1 MFNITKISFFI
12 GSHPWDMVLNNK
24 YADQK
29 NNGAKILHIII
40 LKIQHLICAVCFC
53 VINSTK
59 IDANSKKRTF
69 EELLQSICG
78 IQDIS
83 ILA

>member
-1 MFNITKISFFI
+1 
-12 GSHPWDMVLNNK
+12 MVLNYK
-24 YADQK
+24 LADQK
-29 NNGAKILHIII
+29 NNGAKLLHIII
-40 LKIQHLICAVCFC
+40 LKIKHLICAVCFC

-59 IDANSKKRTF
+59 IDVNSKKCTF
-69 EELLQSICG
+69 QELLQSICG